1 MGYGRARL
9 EVRQGNGSA
18 GWKPALLNGKKVEQ
32 MDKFPR
38 TVVGGVSLSRMIIGT
53 NWFLGWSHY
62 TAAKDAFIQQEI
74 ANPKRLADIIEVFFR
89 AGVDTIMG
97 LINSPVLPEAIK
109 EAEDRTGVKA
119 TVVSTPSF
127 PTTKR
132 TPIDGWDMGEVER
145 ILDAQVEHGATFCLP
160 HTSTTDLM
168 VDKCTREIR
177 QLDVLCRMIRERG
190 MIPGLS
196 THVPESIVY
205 ADETGLDVETYIS
218 IYNLMGFL
226 MQLEVDW
233 TNRIIHGAKKP
244 VMTIKPFAAGQVR
257 PFQGL
262 AFSWTTLRDID
273 MVTVGTMAPREAA
286 EVIEISLDIL
296 SRRQTTVDLQE
307 TRSKQSVKSDG

>member
-1 MGYGRARL
+1 
-9 EVRQGNGSA
+9 
-18 GWKPALLNGKKVEQ
+18 

-38 TVVGGVSLSRMIIGT
+38 TVVGGVSVSRMIIGT
-53 NWFLGWSHY
+53 NWFLGWSHC

-74 ANPKRLADIIEVFFR
+74 ADPKRLADIIEVFFR

-97 LINSPVLPEAIK
+97 LINSPVLPEAIR
-109 EAEDRTGVKA
+109 EAENRTGVKA
-119 TVVSTPSF
+119 IVVSTPSF

-132 TPIDGWDMGEVER
+132 TPTDGWDLGEVER
-145 ILDAQVEHGATFCLP
+145 ILDAQVECGATFCLP

-168 VDKCTREIR
+168 IDKCTREIR
-177 QLDVLCRMIRERG
+177 QFDVLCRMIRERG

-226 MQLEVDW
+226 MPLEVDW
-233 TNRIIHGAKKP
+233 TNRIIHGAQKP

-296 SRRQTTVDLQE
+296 SRRQTTVALQE
-307 TRSKQSVKSDG
+307 TRSKQSVKSEG